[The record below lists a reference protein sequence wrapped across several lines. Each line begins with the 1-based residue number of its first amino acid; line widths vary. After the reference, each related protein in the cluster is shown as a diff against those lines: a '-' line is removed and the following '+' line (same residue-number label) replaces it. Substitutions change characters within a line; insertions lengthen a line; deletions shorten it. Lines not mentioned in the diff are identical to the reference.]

1 MKMNQSMRLSKDNF
15 KPFQTSSTDINERF
29 DPISRYHLFYYTYSK
44 INFENSKQKRI
55 VPVFVSTIG
64 SKDGARRGTDSDQ
77 ISPPL
82 PLLSV
87 RLERKI

>member
-77 ISPPL
+77 ISPP
-82 PLLSV
+82 PLSFPSV
-87 RLERKI
+87 